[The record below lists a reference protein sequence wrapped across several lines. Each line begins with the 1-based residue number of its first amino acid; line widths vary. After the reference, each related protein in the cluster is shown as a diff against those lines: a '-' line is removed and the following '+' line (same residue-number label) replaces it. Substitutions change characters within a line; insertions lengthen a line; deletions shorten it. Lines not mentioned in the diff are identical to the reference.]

1 MNSKLIAGISALVL
15 VVVGGLTLGG
25 MYFNYNR
32 AEVQARNA
40 CEAQVGNVENVLDNM
55 WKSFQE
61 IGGIAD
67 RERETAMELFVEYAD
82 ARTPEG
88 AGKLMS
94 WITEQ
99 APSIDN
105 TVYKDLQARLVAGRQ
120 EFRNSQTRMLE
131 LVRGHTNI
139 IEDPWQSM
147 FLRNTMPYE
156 YNVVSSAETEQAV
169 MTGRDERV
177 FQLPE
182 RK

>member
-15 VVVGGLTLGG
+15 VVVGAFALGG

-40 CEAQVGNVENVLDNM
+40 CEAQIGNIENVLDNM

-67 RERETAMELFVEYAD
+67 RERETAMELFVEYAQ

-88 AGKLMS
+88 AGRMMS

-99 APSIDN
+99 APNIDASI
-105 TVYKDLQARLVAGRQ
+105 YKDLQARLVAGRQ
-120 EFRNSQTRMLE
+120 EFRNSQTYMLE
-131 LVRGHTNI
+131 LVRAHEDI
-139 IEDPWQSM
+139 IEDPFKS
-147 FLRNTMPYE
+147 FFIKNNEPFVF
-156 YNVVSSAETEQAV
+156 NVIASAETEEAV
-169 MTGRDERV
+169 LTGRDERV
-177 FQLPE
+177 FTLPE
-182 RK
+182 RE